1 MLLRVHI
8 IMYRYAV
15 FVALLSVQIVH
26 ALPQSQWKA
35 VSGDEVVRA
44 AVAFHQPKLA
54 EAEALLM
61 DISDPNSEKFGHYLE
76 LREVVRS
83 YSIFSQ
89 LLSFSLY
96 FSKTCSNRAT
106 LHRKKSCNGLKMQE
120 LTYLLCILRRQ
131 LLF

>member
-1 MLLRVHI
+1 MHC
-8 IMYRYAV
+8 YATV
-15 FVALLSVQIVH
+15 VALLGAQIAS

-35 VSGDEVVRA
+35 LSGDEVVRA

-76 LREVVRS
+76 LREVVRP
-83 YSIFSQ
+83 YSIFCQ

-96 FSKTCSNRAT
+96 FSKTCSNRET
-106 LHRKKSCNGLKMQE
+106 VHRKMSCNGSNMQE
-120 LTYLLCILRRQ
+120 LTCLLCILRRQ

>member
-1 MLLRVHI
+1 MHC
-8 IMYRYAV
+8 YSA
-15 FVALLSVQIVH
+15 FVALLSAQIVR

-61 DISDPNSEKFGHYLE
+61 DISDPSSEKFGHYLE

-83 YSIFSQ
+83 SSICSRVARFDKLIAR
-89 LLSFSLY
+89 LL
-96 FSKTCSNRAT
+96 
-106 LHRKKSCNGLKMQE
+106 
-120 LTYLLCILRRQ
+120 
-131 LLF
+131 

>member
-1 MLLRVHI
+1 LTCQDFSTYRSLYLDILHEISALLRVHI
-8 IMYRYAV
+8 TMHCYSA
-15 FVALLSVQIVH
+15 FVALLSAQIVR

-61 DISDPNSEKFGHYLE
+61 DISDPSSEKFGHYLE

-83 YSIFSQ
+83 SSICSRVARFDKHIAR
-89 LLSFSLY
+89 LL
-96 FSKTCSNRAT
+96 
-106 LHRKKSCNGLKMQE
+106 
-120 LTYLLCILRRQ
+120 
-131 LLF
+131 